1 MILLSKIY
9 RKLTLVA
16 LALSCG
22 AAIYAQHSTSSPYSM
37 FGVGTLT
44 PQEDATS
51 MGMGHA
57 GIALAP
63 KDWLNTTNPAGA
75 ADLDSLTFHI
85 NAQLKWFYGREESE
99 QPHHQSVYS
108 TNIDG
113 IVFGFR
119 AKKWWGSCIGY
130 APYSTVGYNITDPKE
145 FVFGSSSEIY
155 SVNHVGSGGLQRAF
169 FNNAFTVLNH
179 VTFGISAGAL
189 WGSIT
194 KKETADFSNIGGE
207 RIYNTKKYTM
217 NNWFFE
223 YGVQFNFNIGQLNN
237 FRFGAVYNQKTN
249 LRSSYDHIVS
259 NDISS
264 ELFFDDV
271 TPLKGEFAVPESYGF
286 GMAYNRKRFTAAL
299 DYRKNLWGDVMNVK
313 FRETN
318 NFIDNWTLGGGI
330 EWACG
335 NFGDPFYKRLRYRIG
350 CIYETSYLGMNTKKI
365 KNMETVTEKNLVYD
379 KETGTW
385 SIQPCEVQ
393 IPVFQKSGANLD
405 ALAFTAGITIPV
417 GQWRNAIVVGY
428 EYRNHG
434 TKSGGLIK
442 EKFHNF
448 KIALNIRETWF
459 VKSKFE

>member
-1 MILLSKIY
+1 MIIHNKIY
-9 RKLTLVA
+9 RQLTLAFLVI
-16 LALSCG
+16 LSG
-22 AAIYAQHSTSSPYSM
+22 VSINAQHSTSSPYSM
-37 FGVGTLT
+37 YGVGILT

-63 KDWLNTTNPAGA
+63 SDWLNTTNPAGA
-75 ADLDSLTFHI
+75 ANLDSLTFHI
-85 NAQLKWFYGREESE
+85 NAQLKWFYGREETE
-99 QPHHQSVYS
+99 QPHHQSVYR

-119 AKKWWGSCIGY
+119 AKKWWGSCFGY
-130 APYSTVGYNITDPKE
+130 APYSSVGYNITDNKE
-145 FVFGSSSEIY
+145 YVFGTTNDIY
-155 SVNHVGSGGLQRAF
+155 TVNYSGSGGLQRAF
-169 FNNAFTVLNH
+169 FNNAFTLLDH
-179 VTFGISAGAL
+179 VTFGVSAGAL

-223 YGVQFNFNIGQLNN
+223 YGIQFNFNIGKFNN

-249 LRSSYDHIVS
+249 LRSSYDHIVN

-271 TPLKGEFAVPESYGF
+271 TPLKGEFSVPESYGF
-286 GMAYNRKRFTAAL
+286 GIAYNRKKFTASA
-299 DYRKNLWGDVMNVK
+299 DYRKNLWGNVMNVK

-318 NFIDNWTLGGGI
+318 NFLDNWTIGGGL

-335 NFGDPFYKRLRYRIG
+335 ELGDPFYKRLRYRIG
-350 CIYETSYLGMNTKKI
+350 CSYETSYLGMNTKILERMKTTI
-365 KNMETVTEKNLVYD
+365 QKGLVYD
-379 KETGTW
+379 KESDTW
-385 SIQPCEVQ
+385 SIQDCEIKV
-393 IPVFQKSGANLD
+393 PVFKKSGANLD
-405 ALAFTAGITIPV
+405 ALAFTAGVTIPM

-434 TKSGGLIK
+434 TKNGGLVK

-459 VKSKFE
+459 IKSKFD